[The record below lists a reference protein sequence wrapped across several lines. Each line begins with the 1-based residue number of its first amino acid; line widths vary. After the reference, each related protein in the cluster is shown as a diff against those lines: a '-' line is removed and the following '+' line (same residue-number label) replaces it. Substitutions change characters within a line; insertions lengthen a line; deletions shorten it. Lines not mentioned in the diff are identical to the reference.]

1 MPVDKMP
8 KISGDS
14 AVKPIFVTGWWSG
27 LTNIQRLE
35 LNVFLLLYFIVLF
48 NTLYI
53 LAEDEFFIHG
63 LKLSALRKQ
72 GFPDQ
77 PVRYHLEIVKRIGFH
92 TNHNEVTDYIL
103 PMKLQL
109 SANTTYPDESLE
121 NVFVQQLQEVKQLW
135 RHCVRQTHRARSFRI
150 TSQLTLIMAIMGL
163 FSAPAMF
170 VLNRIWMIRQ
180 VSVSIQLV
188 IMAFLLHYA
197 TSLEYHACLE
207 KVNENPQ
214 SNENTSP
221 RYEITLLMERSFSNI
236 MSATFVLCCIPML
249 FVGIDLIWSDNKNL

>member
-1 MPVDKMP
+1 MP
-8 KISGDS
+8 KVSGDQ
-14 AVKPIFVTGWWSG
+14 AVKPIFVTGWWSE

-35 LNVFLLLYFIVLF
+35 LNVFLLLYFIVTF
-48 NTLYI
+48 NI
-53 LAEDEFFIHG
+53 LCILVEDEYFIHT

-77 PVRYHLEIVKRIGFH
+77 PVRYHL
-92 TNHNEVTDYIL
+92 
-103 PMKLQL
+103 
-109 SANTTYPDESLE
+109 
-121 NVFVQQLQEVKQLW
+121 
-135 RHCVRQTHRARSFRI
+135 QTHRARSFRI
-150 TSQLTLIMAIMGL
+150 TSQLTLIVAIMGL

-180 VSVSIQLV
+180 VSVSVQLV

-197 TSLEYHACLE
+197 TSLEYHSCLE
-207 KVNENPQ
+207 QVNENSQ
-214 SNENTSP
+214 FDENVSP

-249 FVGIDLIWSDNKNL
+249 FVGIDLIWSDNKNI